1 MKWYTRSTIKAGL
14 LFLSALLCFQL
25 LTAQDLKPGFDADE
39 YLEMLRVTARQVD
52 SATSASFPAP
62 EHFTMEYRAEAGPM
76 DNRWELWTNSSKS
89 ILVISVRGTTRKPI
103 SWVQNFY
110 AAMIPAEGS
119 IQLNDSTTFQFKL
132 AADAKATVHVGWTI
146 GLGTM
151 APGIIEKIKEYN
163 SKYHTKQVI
172 VTGHSQGGAIAL
184 LLRSYLHYEMEAGR
198 LPKDLVLKSY
208 NGAAPKPGNLYYAY
222 DYDYITRSGWGFT
235 VVNALDWVPE
245 TPFSL
250 QTLRDFNNLNPF
262 TDMDKALKKQS
273 WLVRLYLKRVY
284 GRMNRKSNKA
294 QRVFTKYLGNTISK
308 QVKQAMPQLRI
319 PEYVANM
326 NFTRAGSPIVLQP
339 DADYLKQ
346 YPDSG
351 NRVFVHHGLM
361 PYYLMT
367 QRIYG
372 KNP

>member
-1 MKWYTRSTIKAGL
+1 MKWSTQITKAGFL
-14 LFLSALLCFQL
+14 LLPAIFCFQL
-25 LTAQDLKPGFDADE
+25 VIAQDLKPGFDADE

-52 SATSASFPAP
+52 SPGSVTFPAP
-62 EHFTMEYRAEAGPM
+62 EQFTMEYRSVAGPM
-76 DNRWELWTNSSKS
+76 DNRWELWANSNKS
-89 ILVISVRGTTRKPI
+89 IIVISVRGTTRKPI

-110 AAMIPAEGS
+110 SAMIPAEGS
-119 IQLNDSTTFQFKL
+119 LQLNDSTTFQYKL

-163 SKYHTKQVI
+163 SKYQSKQVI
-172 VTGHSQGGAIAL
+172 VTGHSQGGAVAL

-198 LPKDLVLKSY
+198 LPGNLVLKSY

-294 QRVFTKYLGNTISK
+294 QRVFTKYLGTTISK

-319 PEYVANM
+319 PEYQPNM
-326 NFTRAGSPIVLQP
+326 NFTRAGVPIVLQP
-339 DADYLKQ
+339 DTDYLKQ

-351 NRVFVHHGLM
+351 DRVFIHHGLM
-361 PYYLMT
+361 PYYLLT